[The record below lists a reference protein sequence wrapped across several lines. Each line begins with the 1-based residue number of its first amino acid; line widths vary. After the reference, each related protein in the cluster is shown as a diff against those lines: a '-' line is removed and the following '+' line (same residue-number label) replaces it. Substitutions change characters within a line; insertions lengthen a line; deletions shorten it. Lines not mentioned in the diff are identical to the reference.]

1 MKKILFIVLLLL
13 FGCVNKEVKVYEE
26 INSVN
31 NHNIVQIGDNT
42 YYYSNEVLYHTNDL
56 SNLKKDIILENV
68 KLSNLQAYD
77 NKLFFILESDEKS
90 QIYFLNNNSLEL
102 FEVSLDDGIKLSDYV
117 SVREFIF
124 RLDDLLILNEDT
136 LFKINLKNQG
146 NALIEVD
153 HVKSLHGFNSNY
165 IVYSLNNNDVIKADM
180 NNGINMVVTNSGEM
194 GDETSY
200 LINRTLIIDRYFDD
214 NYNGAYEFYLEN
226 DKNSKMFGDRIL
238 DIKASDEKIYVLM
251 EELGQVRLFNTD
263 YNLHL
268 FEQSHYNQNLD
279 VNSKLVFLDGLY
291 VLNGD
296 ELFKVDYK

>member
-1 MKKILFIVLLLL
+1 MKKIVFIVLLLV
-13 FGCVNKEVKVYEE
+13 FGCVSKEVKVYEE
-26 INSVN
+26 INNVN
-31 NHNIVQIGDNT
+31 NHNIVQIGDDI

-153 HVKSLHGFNSNY
+153 YVKSLHGFNSNY

-200 LINRTLIIDRYFDD
+200 LINHTLIINRYFDD

-226 DKNSKMFGDRIL
+226 DKNSKMFDDRIL

-268 FEQSHYNQNLD
+268 FEQSHYNQNLN
-279 VNSKLVFLDGLY
+279 VNSKLVYLDGLY
-291 VLNGD
+291 ILNGD
-296 ELFKVDYK
+296 ELFKVD

>member
-1 MKKILFIVLLLL
+1 MKKIVFIVLLLV

-31 NHNIVQIGDNT
+31 NHNIVQIGDDI

-56 SNLKKDIILENV
+56 SNLKKNIIVENV
-68 KLSNLQAYD
+68 KLSNLQSYD
-77 NKLFFILESDEKS
+77 NKLFFICENDEKS
-90 QIYFLNNNSLEL
+90 QIYFLNNNSIEL
-102 FEVSLDDGIKLSDYV
+102 FELILDDGIKLSDYV
-117 SVREFIF
+117 SVKEFIF

-180 NNGINMVVTNSGEM
+180 NNGFNMVVTNSGEM
-194 GDETSY
+194 GDEPCY
-200 LINRTLIIDRYFDD
+200 LINHTLILNRYFDD
-214 NYNGAYEFYLEN
+214 SYNGVYEFYLEN
-226 DKNSKMFGDRIL
+226 DKNLKMFGDRIL

-279 VNSKLVFLDGLY
+279 VNSKLVYLDGLY
-291 VLNGD
+291 ILNGD
-296 ELFKVDYK
+296 ELFKVD